1 MIRIEIGAMP
11 RLLRSIVCSAL
22 ETDGDM
28 TVIARSEAGPG
39 EADVVIVCGDREP
52 GDRIAFRQ
60 LAEADSS
67 TIVAIDSAGA
77 SATILRVTAERAP
90 IGAASDLREAVRRAA
105 RRRVRATN

>member
-1 MIRIEIGAMP
+1 
-11 RLLRSIVCSAL
+11 
-22 ETDGDM
+22 M

-60 LAEADSS
+60 LAEAVSS